1 MTHKLN
7 WDVFCFFL
15 ISGWKILLLCFN
27 GTDVI
32 LEVIPTALPCNGI
45 LTKMIVRQ
53 YDGLGS
59 IQVPTSLASSC
70 LEGWKSKWRSIV
82 MPLIPGSISQVFVWM
97 QMMLPLRHLAHFLS
111 VNWLIFLKPI
121 LAESIMLFA
130 WYCLFA
136 VLIKPH
142 ICDKS
147 FVLLTKSF
155 EISWHHYMQN
165 FQT

>member
-1 MTHKLN
+1 M
-7 WDVFCFFL
+7 
-15 ISGWKILLLCFN
+15 LLLCFN

-53 YDGLGS
+53 YDGLGW
-59 IQVPTSLASSC
+59 IQVPASLASSC
-70 LEGWKSKWRSIV
+70 LEGWKSTLKNKWRSTV

-111 VNWLIFLKPI
+111 VNWLIFFKTNTGWI
-121 LAESIMLFA
+121 HHAFCM
-130 WYCLFA
+130 
-136 VLIKPH
+136 VLSVCSLNKTSYMWQKL
-142 ICDKS
+142 CS
-147 FVLLTKSF
+147 LQTKSF